1 MSDNVEF
8 VSGLYVKPPHEKAP
22 DFVKFSISIKR
33 ADLGNWLRG
42 KDDEWINL
50 QVKESREGK
59 WYACVDNWKPEKKAD
74 FQAPPARQSIST
86 EAVDDKGQFDYD
98 DDIPF

>member
-1 MSDNVEF
+1 MSDEKEF
-8 VSGLYVKPPHEKAP
+8 VSGLYIKPPHEKAP

-42 KDDEWINL
+42 KSDEWINL
-50 QVKESREGK
+50 QVKEAKSGK
-59 WYACVDNWKPEKKAD
+59 WYAEVDNWKPEPRGESSTGGSYEDGKAED
-74 FQAPPARQSIST
+74 
-86 EAVDDKGQFDYD
+86 QFYD

>member
-1 MSDNVEF
+1 MSEEKEF

-22 DFVKFSISIKR
+22 DFVKFQISIKR

-50 QVKESREGK
+50 QVKESQNGK
-59 WYACVDNWKPEKKAD
+59 WYAEVDNWKPQNKQSYEDGKQEDAD
-74 FQAPPARQSIST
+74 MNMHGDGF
-86 EAVDDKGQFDYD
+86 DDQ
-98 DDIPF
+98 IPF